1 MNDYKYYI
9 SHQKSRKDRIKDAFC
24 YLLSGVLLAG
34 LIGITMHGCIEA
46 TVQEV
51 ENRERYG
58 RPQLTAE
65 QMEYREFFRRHGSPV
80 PDQMAVAVTSTK
92 RPALMA
98 AIAVVESN
106 GTPDAVGDAG
116 KAHGAFQVWPDHW
129 GPVPSDPAGQAAQAE
144 RILDALVESRGD
156 LRRGLAAYN
165 GGTTPPRVAY
175 RYAERVLALSKGVQ
189 P

>member
-1 MNDYKYYI
+1 MNDYKNYLP
-9 SHQKSRKDRIKDAFC
+9 HHKDRRERLMDGVC
-24 YLLSGVLLAG
+24 HLLSGLLLAG
-34 LIGITMHGCIEA
+34 LIGITMHGRIEA
-46 TVQEV
+46 TVREV
-51 ENRERYG
+51 ENRERYE

-80 PDQMAVAVTSTK
+80 PEQMAVAVTSTK

-98 AIAVVESN
+98 ALAVVESN
-106 GTPDAVGDAG
+106 GTPDAVGDKG

-144 RILDALVESRGD
+144 RILDALVESRGG

-165 GGTTPPRVAY
+165 GGTTPPRAAY
-175 RYAERVLALSKGVQ
+175 RYASRVLALSKGVQ
-189 P
+189 

>member
-1 MNDYKYYI
+1 MIDYKEYLPHHRDKKARLMDGVY
-9 SHQKSRKDRIKDAFC
+9 
-24 YLLSGVLLAG
+24 YLLSGLLLAG

-46 TVQEV
+46 TVREV
-51 ENRERYG
+51 ENRERYE

-80 PDQMAVAVTSTK
+80 PEQMAVAVTSTR

-98 AIAVVESN
+98 ALAVVESN
-106 GTPDAVGDAG
+106 GTPDAVGDKGASI
-116 KAHGAFQVWPDHW
+116 GAFQVQPDHW

-144 RILDALVESRGD
+144 RILDALVESRGG

-165 GGTTPPRVAY
+165 GGTTPPRAAY
-175 RYAERVLALSKGVQ
+175 RYASRVLALSKGVT